1 MFKLTGSASIL
12 LDVLRFGAACVVL
25 LSHFCHSDISSGF
38 RDHSAAG
45 HLAVAV
51 FFVLSGFVIRFVTLS
66 REATA
71 KQYFIDRASRIY
83 SVAIPA
89 LLITIVLAWF
99 SAVPIPWK
107 SLPLQIVANLT
118 FQAQDWG
125 HEIYLLQ
132 NGVFWSLSFECIY
145 YVAYGLA
152 FYRVRYRWPLCILL
166 FLIAGPSIALMFPV
180 WLLGCWA
187 FDAYQKLR
195 ESRYLPSLA
204 FVAALAVSFVARRP
218 ILRFVQLT
226 DYYHRTAWIHQLAGT
241 VPWLSKASGSFV
253 LVGILTAGFIV
264 ASLPLLDCMQT
275 SKVLERSV
283 RTVADSTFVL
293 YLIHLPMLVFAVKLL
308 GSPIKSLWG
317 AFGVISSIILV
328 CTAIAIPLDALKLN
342 MRVRMENL
350 LARSR

>member
-89 LLITIVLAWF
+89 LLITIALAWF

-145 YVAYGLA
+145 YVAYGLV
-152 FYRVRYRWPLCILL
+152 FYHVRYRWPLCILL

-195 ESRYLPSLA
+195 EYRYLLSLV

-218 ILRFVQLT
+218 ILRFAQLT
-226 DYYHRTAWIHQLAGT
+226 DYYHRTAWIHQLAGP
-241 VPWLSKASGSFV
+241 VPWLSRASGSFV
-253 LVGILTAGFIV
+253 LVGILTAGFIIV
-264 ASLPLLDCMQT
+264 ALPLLDRVQT
-275 SKVLERSV
+275 SKLFERSV

-293 YLIHLPMLVFAVKLL
+293 YLIHLPMLVLAVSIL
-308 GSPIKSLWG
+308 GKPISGTIPSVLAISLIVAACVG
-317 AFGVISSIILV
+317 LSF
-328 CTAIAIPLDALKLN
+328 PLDWLKRSL
-342 MRVRMENL
+342 RSRMNL
-350 LARSR
+350 L